1 VSDYNRLKLQNEEFW
16 NVITHFIGLIFF
28 IIGTPL
34 LFYYN
39 NNLSDYS
46 IIAISLF
53 SFGLLFV
60 YLSSTVYH
68 YVTNI
73 KLKEKLRTIDHI
85 SIFYLILGS
94 YAPVCLIT
102 LYDYSGNTIFI
113 NVLILAI
120 IGTLFKAFYIGKY
133 ENISLGFYLLMG
145 WLIIVDI
152 KTLFDLIEFKAKILL
167 VASGL
172 SYTLGTYFYASNRI
186 KYSHTI
192 WHLFVLAG
200 SLLHFF
206 MVLFFII

>member
-1 VSDYNRLKLQNEEFW
+1 MSDYNRLKLQNEEFW

-120 IGTLFKAFYIGKY
+120 VGTVFKAFYIGKY
-133 ENISLGFYLLMG
+133 ENISLAFYLLMG

>member
-1 VSDYNRLKLQNEEFW
+1 MSYYNRLTLQKEEFW
-16 NVITHFIGLIFF
+16 NSLTHFIGLVFF

-46 IIAISLF
+46 AIAISLF
-53 SFGLLFV
+53 SFGLLFT

-73 KLKEKLRTIDHI
+73 KLKEKLRIIDHI

-102 LYDYSGNTIFI
+102 LYDYSGSTIFI

-120 IGTLFKAFYIGKY
+120 IGTLFKVFYTGRY
-133 ENISLGFYLLMG
+133 ENISVGFYLLMG

-167 VASGL
+167 VVSGL

>member
-1 VSDYNRLKLQNEEFW
+1 MSYYNKLTLQKEEFW
-16 NVITHFIGLIFF
+16 NSLTHFIGLVFF

-39 NNLSDYS
+39 NNLSEYS
-46 IIAISLF
+46 VIAISLF

-68 YVTNI
+68 YVSNT
-73 KLKEKLRTIDHI
+73 KLKEKLRIIDHI

-102 LYDYSGNTIFI
+102 LYDYSGSTIFI

-120 IGTLFKAFYIGKY
+120 IGTLFKVFYTGRY
-133 ENISLGFYLLMG
+133 ENISVGFYLLMG

-167 VASGL
+167 VVSGL